1 MARAP
6 EVHDEDVA
14 RDGRRQEVDGRD
26 DRAGDP
32 HLQEPPFATLQTG
45 LKKPNSLL
53 KLFHLCWLISLIRGQ
68 VINNFKELWLSSY
81 VLTD

>member
-45 LKKPNSLL
+45 LKNPEFLVETL
-53 KLFHLCWLISLIRGQ
+53 PL
-68 VINNFKELWLSSY
+68 
-81 VLTD
+81 VLVDQSHSWPSH